1 MGLLKAS
8 SSTIVTVISSGDM
21 VSNGFGA
28 VETLTVKLSCS
39 SAALLSTMVTTE
51 QARRRPLVKY
61 REVLTGI

>member
-1 MGLLKAS
+1 MGLQAT

-21 VSNGFGA
+21 VRNGFGA
-28 VETLTVKLSCS
+28 VETRLTVKLSCS
-39 SAALLSTMVTTE
+39 STALLSTMVTTE